1 MDVSGTVNWESL
13 RNEKFD
19 THEIRDE
26 TMLNS
31 YFSSSLFSV
40 LFLNKLGGGRVG
52 GKETFSWDYVLK
64 ICNFPRPQA
73 LKILNFN
80 GFLISV

>member
-13 RNEKFD
+13 KNEKFD

-31 YFSSSLFSV
+31 FFFSSLFSV

-52 GKETFSWDYVLK
+52 GGGGGGGRKH
-64 ICNFPRPQA
+64 
-73 LKILNFN
+73 
-80 GFLISV
+80 FLGITY

>member
-13 RNEKFD
+13 KNEKFD

-31 YFSSSLFSV
+31 FFFSSLFSV

-52 GKETFSWDYVLK
+52 GGGEGNIFLGLRIEDLQFSSS
-64 ICNFPRPQA
+64 P
-73 LKILNFN
+73 
-80 GFLISV
+80 GS